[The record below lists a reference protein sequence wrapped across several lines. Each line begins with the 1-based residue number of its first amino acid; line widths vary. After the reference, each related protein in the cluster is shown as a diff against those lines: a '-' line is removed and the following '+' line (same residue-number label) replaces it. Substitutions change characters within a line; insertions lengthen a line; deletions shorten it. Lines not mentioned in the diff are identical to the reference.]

1 MHAVKRVDPNHLL
14 SVARL
19 SPDTCSSMLCKLYT
33 AELHV
38 EASPYSGS
46 AVQEQKIGWVTPPPV
61 ASLLQVF

>member
-1 MHAVKRVDPNHLL
+1 
-14 SVARL
+14 
-19 SPDTCSSMLCKLYT
+19 MLCKLYT
-33 AELHV
+33 ADLHV